1 MATWPSKQ
9 QHDAVVQRVDTA
21 ETKIAALEQGGGGGG
36 GGGGESTYL
45 GLPSLAYSTP
55 ISEVGNL
62 AQIRLSWRRRSIHV
76 AGFRLV
82 SDIPLDA
89 LAGVGLTRGGSQEA
103 SQEFSWYPGYPY
115 QSVTRYVVQQGNV
128 TFTDFF
134 LSHQPVKTDADL
146 MVSFVADRPYRL
158 SPTPIHDMPGVSIT
172 QTNSAGGAVAGYAYI
187 DVLSTRPLEVPIMP
201 VPSVPAY
208 EEGSNS
214 TRHFEVVWP
223 ESEAPYLH
231 LYQARDAN
239 GNEVHYHLPFMP
251 DLPAPESPES
261 GGAV

>member
-9 QHDAVVQRVDTA
+9 QHDAVVQRVGTA

-36 GGGGESTYL
+36 GGGESTYL
-45 GLPSLAYSTP
+45 GLPSLVYSTP

-62 AQIRLSWRRRSIHV
+62 ARIRLSWRRRSVHV

-82 SDIPLDA
+82 GDIPLEA
-89 LAGVGLTRGGSQEA
+89 LAGVGLMRGGSQEA
-103 SQEFSWYPGYPY
+103 NQEFGWYPGYPY
-115 QSVTRYVVQQGNV
+115 TSLARRVVQQDNV

-158 SPTPIHDMPGVSIT
+158 STTPINDVPDVSIT
-172 QTNSAGGAVAGYAYI
+172 QTNSSGEAVAGYAYI
-187 DVLSTRPLEVPIMP
+187 DVLSTRPIEVPIMP
-201 VPSVPAY
+201 VPTMPAY

-231 LYQARDAN
+231 LYQARDAS
-239 GNEVHYHLPFMP
+239 GNEVHYHLPFTAG
-251 DLPAPESPES
+251 LPAPESPES